1 MGKHGIKNFVL
12 YMICKKKATEFKPLR
27 STTTF
32 NFFKCR
38 FRQSRTLAQ
47 HLNYFQDKIYR
58 YPPTNHSKFLLFL
71 GLFKMEVSCPG

>member
-1 MGKHGIKNFVL
+1 MGKHGIKN
-12 YMICKKKATEFKPLR
+12 MICNKKATEFEPLR

-32 NFFKCR
+32 KFFKCR
-38 FRQSRTLAQ
+38 FRQSKTLAQ